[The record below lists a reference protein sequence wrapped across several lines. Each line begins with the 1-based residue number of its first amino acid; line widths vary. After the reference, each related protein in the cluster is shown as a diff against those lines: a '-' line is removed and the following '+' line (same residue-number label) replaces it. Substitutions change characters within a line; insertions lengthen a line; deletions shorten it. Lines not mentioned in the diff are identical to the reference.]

1 MDLILI
7 EGLPGSGKSTLAEK
21 LCDFARS
28 NGIQSS
34 WYLEESHEHPVH
46 PIKFRT
52 EKYKASFPEHC
63 LKQWQTFISNNKE
76 KEQLFI
82 LEGSLLQSTVRF
94 MMEANYQGLI
104 ADYFSECESILSEV
118 SVQLIYLSPPEI
130 TSHIDWV
137 MNHRGIEWTGKVSGY
152 LEATPYCSERGWKGS
167 SCMRSFWSDYAAL
180 CDSLVLQSTMSSHS
194 LKTGIEF
201 FEYQFE
207 EVIEEIGLNWITMP

>member
-1 MDLILI
+1 
-7 EGLPGSGKSTLAEK
+7 
-21 LCDFARS
+21 
-28 NGIQSS
+28 
-34 WYLEESHEHPVH
+34 
-46 PIKFRT
+46 
-52 EKYKASFPEHC
+52 
-63 LKQWQTFISNNKE
+63 
-76 KEQLFI
+76 
-82 LEGSLLQSTVRF
+82 

-118 SVQLIYLSPPEI
+118 SVQLIYLIPPEI

-137 MNHRGIEWTGKVSGY
+137 MDQRGIEWTEKVSGY
-152 LEATPYCSERGWKGS
+152 LETTPYCSERGWKGA